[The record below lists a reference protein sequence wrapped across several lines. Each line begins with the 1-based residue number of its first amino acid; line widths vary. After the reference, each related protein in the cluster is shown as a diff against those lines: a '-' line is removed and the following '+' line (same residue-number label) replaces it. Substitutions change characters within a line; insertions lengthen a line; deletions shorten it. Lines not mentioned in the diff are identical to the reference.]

1 MNGSFSYR
9 GISLTSAENA
19 EYTIIILMLDNLT
32 TPWTD
37 ILKISS
43 KNGIRRRIME
53 MLVLYRSK
61 VLARQ
66 PKPMGMHMTN
76 TTTLLIT
83 TILWWFEKKNYVCVP
98 SYFDQKLSLDKYT
111 RPIHFLYS
119 DCRQKYWNNIYTVF
133 QVAKNILAFDLMLKI
148 IDFVKTA
155 KTKLPQFIENNKN
168 T

>member
-9 GISLTSAENA
+9 GISITSAENA

-83 TILWWFEKKNYVCVP
+83 TILWWFEKKIMSVSLLILTKNYLQIHILGLYTFYIQIV
-98 SYFDQKLSLDKYT
+98 DKSIGT
-111 RPIHFLYS
+111 
-119 DCRQKYWNNIYTVF
+119 IYTPF
-133 QVAKNILAFDLMLKI
+133 FRLPKI
-148 IDFVKTA
+148 YLHLI
-155 KTKLPQFIENNKN
+155 
-168 T
+168 